1 MDLQTALEFIRIIIK
16 LASLL
21 VEIVDL
27 AGRERVH
34 PPAGSQFLYMH
45 RRIMCT
51 FCSATQSFEHTIR
64 LLLS

>member
-1 MDLQTALEFIRIIIK
+1 
-16 LASLL
+16 LL